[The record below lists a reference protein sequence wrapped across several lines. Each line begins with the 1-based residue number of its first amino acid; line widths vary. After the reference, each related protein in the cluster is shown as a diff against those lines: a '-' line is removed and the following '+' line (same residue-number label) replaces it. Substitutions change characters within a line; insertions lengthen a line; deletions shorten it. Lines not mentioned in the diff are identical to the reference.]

1 MVKLTPRQLEI
12 IEIVKQNQPI
22 SGEKI
27 AEQLGLSR
35 ATLRS
40 DYSILTMTGI
50 LEARP
55 KVGYIYSGETIE
67 PLLFDELFD
76 VPVRD
81 IMIPPLL
88 IKADRSVYDAITTLF
103 LYDVGS
109 LYVIN
114 EQEELTGILSRKDLL
129 RASLSD
135 ALDKTP
141 VAVIMTR
148 MPNIR
153 TVSPEATLLEAG
165 SLLMDAKVDS
175 LPVVTEGAPL
185 KVIGKITKTRIM
197 EHLIEMGRDLK
208 NENL

>member
-1 MVKLTPRQLEI
+1 MKLTPRQLEI
-12 IEIVKQNQPI
+12 IEIVKKHQPI

-55 KVGYIYSGETIE
+55 KVGYIYSGGTIE

-76 VPVRD
+76 VPVRE

-114 EQEELTGILSRKDLL
+114 EQEELAGILSRKDLL

-165 SLLMDAKVDS
+165 TLLMEAKVDS
-175 LPVVTEGAPL
+175 LPVVREDAPL
-185 KVIGKITKTRIM
+185 KAIGKITKTRIM
-197 EHLIEMGRDLK
+197 EHLIEMGRSLK
-208 NENL
+208 SESP

>member
-1 MVKLTPRQLEI
+1 MKLTPRQLEI
-12 IEIVKQNQPI
+12 IEIVKKHQPV

-76 VPVRD
+76 VRVREL
-81 IMIPPLL
+81 MIPPLL

-114 EQEELTGILSRKDLL
+114 EQDELTGLLSRKDLL

-153 TVSPEATLLEAG
+153 TISPNDTLLEAG
-165 SLLMDAKVDS
+165 AILMDFKVDS
-175 LPVVTEGAPL
+175 LPVVTPEEPL

-197 EHLIEMGRDLK
+197 EHLIEMGRKLK
-208 NENL
+208 QPNP